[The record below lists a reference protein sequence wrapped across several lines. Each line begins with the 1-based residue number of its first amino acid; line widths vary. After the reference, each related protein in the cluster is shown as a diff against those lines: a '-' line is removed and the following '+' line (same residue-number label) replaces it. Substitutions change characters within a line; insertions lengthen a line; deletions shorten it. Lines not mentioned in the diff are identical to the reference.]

1 MPKPDTFDDAAA
13 ASERTAAPLIQV
25 RNLAAAYGTRTV
37 IQNLTITV
45 YEGEH
50 VSLLGPS
57 GCGKTTML
65 RCIAGLETPVAGDI
79 TIGSD
84 TVFSTARRIN
94 LPPERRGLSMVF
106 QSYAI
111 WPHMTV
117 FENVAYGLRSRGVR
131 GAAVRD
137 KVEQALQTVGM
148 SEYIDRSATAL
159 SGGQQQRV
167 AFARSYATTPRA
179 MLLDEPLSNLDAR
192 MRAQMRDELKDL
204 QRASNLA
211 TVYVTH
217 DQEEAMAMSDR
228 IIVMREG
235 CIEQIGAPLEIYN
248 QPRSRFVAD
257 FIGAAN
263 IIAGRLVDEATEV
276 GPVLALGGGITLQ
289 CAPCARLPKANDAGQ
304 HLAAVRAVYPELLHE
319 PATERPN
326 TWPVTVARRV
336 LLGDIVHYV
345 MQWPGGTLR
354 VSGFPGRL
362 WSEGET
368 GWLHID
374 PRHVV
379 LVEPD

>member
-1 MPKPDTFDDAAA
+1 M
-13 ASERTAAPLIQV
+13 SMTAPESSAPPLVQV
-25 RNLAAAYGTRTV
+25 RNLAAAYGTRIV
-37 IQNLTITV
+37 IENLSFTV
-45 YEGEH
+45 YEREH

-65 RCIAGLETPVAGDI
+65 RCIAGLETPIRGDI

-84 TVFSTARRIN
+84 TVFSAARRIN
-94 LPPERRGLSMVF
+94 VPPERRGLSMVF

-117 FENVAYGLRSRGVR
+117 FENVAYGLRSRGMR

-148 SEYIDRSATAL
+148 SEYIERSATAL

-204 QRASNLA
+204 QRASNVA

-235 CIEQIGAPLEIYN
+235 RIEQVGAPLDIYN

-263 IIAGRLVDEATEV
+263 IVAGHLADEPTDA
-276 GPVLALGGGITLQ
+276 GPVLKVGDVNLQ
-289 CAPCARLPKANDAGQ
+289 CAPCARLPRASNTGQ
-304 HLAAVRAVYPELLHE
+304 HLVAIRAVYPELRHE
-319 PATERPN
+319 PAGEGPN
-326 TWPVTVARRV
+326 EWPATVVRRV
-336 LLGDIVHYV
+336 LLGDIVNYV
-345 MQWPGGTLR
+345 LQWPGGTLR
-354 VSGFPGRL
+354 VNGFPGRL
-362 WSEGET
+362 WAEGET
-368 GWLHID
+368 GWLHIA
-374 PRHVV
+374 PRHIV

>member
-1 MPKPDTFDDAAA
+1 MSKPDPADL
-13 ASERTAAPLIQV
+13 TAPPLIQV
-25 RNLAAAYGTRTV
+25 RNLAAAYGSRTV
-37 IQNLTITV
+37 IENLSFTV

-79 TIGSD
+79 TIGPD
-84 TVFSTARRIN
+84 TAFSAARRIN

-117 FENVAYGLRSRGVR
+117 FENVAYGLRSRGLRGTAVR
-131 GAAVRD
+131 G

-148 SEYIDRSATAL
+148 SEYIDRPATAL

-235 CIEQIGAPLEIYN
+235 HIEQVGAPLDIYN

-263 IIAGRLVDEATEV
+263 IIAGRLADASTEA
-276 GPVLALGGGITLQ
+276 GPVLKLDGASLQ
-289 CAPCARLPKANDAGQ
+289 CAPCARLPKANMAGE
-304 HLAAVRAVYPELLHE
+304 HVAAIRAVYPELQRE
-319 PATERPN
+319 PAAAGTN
-326 TWPVTVARRV
+326 QWPVTVTRRV

-345 MQWPGGTLR
+345 LQWPGGTLR
-354 VSGFPGRL
+354 VNGFPGRL
-362 WSEGET
+362 WAEGET
-368 GWLHID
+368 GWLHIA
-374 PRHVV
+374 PAHVV

>member
-1 MPKPDTFDDAAA
+1 MSKPDLFDAAA
-13 ASERTAAPLIQV
+13 ATSASAAIPLIQV

-37 IQNLTITV
+37 IENLSFTV
-45 YEGEH
+45 YEREH

-65 RCIAGLETPVAGDI
+65 RCIAGLETPIAGDI
-79 TIGSD
+79 MIGSD
-84 TVFSTARRIN
+84 TVFSAARRLN
-94 LPPERRGLSMVF
+94 VPPERRGLSMVF

-117 FENVAYGLRSRGVR
+117 FENVAYGLRSRGLR
-131 GAAVRD
+131 GAAVRE
-137 KVEQALQTVGM
+137 KVEHALHTVGM

-235 CIEQIGAPLEIYN
+235 RIEQVGAPLDIYN

-263 IIAGRLVDEATEV
+263 IVAGRLADGATGA
-276 GPVLALGGGITLQ
+276 GPVLRVGDATLH
-289 CAPCARLPKANDAGQ
+289 CAPCARMPDPRDDGQ
-304 HLAAVRAVYPELLHE
+304 HLAAIRAVYPELRRQPE
-319 PATERPN
+319 GDDANE
-326 TWPVTVARRV
+326 WPVTVVRRV
-336 LLGDIVHYV
+336 LLGDIVNYLL
-345 MQWPGGTLR
+345 QWPGGTLR
-354 VSGFPGRL
+354 VNGLPGRL
-362 WSEGET
+362 WAEGET
-368 GWLHID
+368 GWLHIAPD
-374 PRHVV
+374 HAV
-379 LVEPD
+379 LIAAD

>member
-1 MPKPDTFDDAAA
+1 MSKPD
-13 ASERTAAPLIQV
+13 SPETAAVPLIQV
-25 RNLAAAYGTRTV
+25 RNLAAAYGARTV
-37 IQNLTITV
+37 IENLSFTV

-65 RCIAGLETPVAGDI
+65 RCIAGLETPVGGDI

-84 TVFSTARRIN
+84 TVFSASRRIN
-94 LPPERRGLSMVF
+94 LPPERRMLSMVF

-117 FENVAYGLRSRGVR
+117 FENVAYGLRSRGLR

-148 SEYIDRSATAL
+148 SEYIARSATAL

-167 AFARSYATTPRA
+167 AFARSYATSPRA

-204 QRASNLA
+204 QRASNVA

-235 CIEQIGAPLEIYN
+235 RIEQIGAPLDIYN

-263 IIAGRLVDEATEV
+263 IVAGHLANTTDGSA
-276 GPVLALGGGITLQ
+276 PVLQVGEVSLH
-289 CAPCARLPKANDAGQ
+289 CAPCTRLPTARDDGL
-304 HLAAVRAVYPELLHE
+304 HLAAIRAVYPELRR
-319 PATERPN
+319 ERGGDSAN
-326 TWPVTVARRV
+326 EWKVTVSRRV
-336 LLGDIVHYV
+336 LLGDIVNYV
-345 MQWPGGTLR
+345 LEWPGGTLR
-354 VSGFPGRL
+354 VNGFPGRL
-362 WSEGET
+362 WDEGET
-368 GWLHID
+368 GWLSIA

-379 LVEPD
+379 LVEAD

>member
-1 MPKPDTFDDAAA
+1 MSKPDRADAAMTA
-13 ASERTAAPLIQV
+13 PEGAAAPLIQV

-37 IQNLTITV
+37 IENLSFTV

-65 RCIAGLETPVAGDI
+65 RCIAGLETPIAGDI
-79 TIGSD
+79 TIGAE
-84 TVFSTARRIN
+84 TVFSVTRRTN
-94 LPPERRGLSMVF
+94 MPPERRGLSMVF

-117 FENVAYGLRSRGVR
+117 FENVAYGLRSRGLR
-131 GAAVRD
+131 GAAVRE

-235 CIEQIGAPLEIYN
+235 RIEQVGAPLEIYN

-263 IIAGRLVDEATEV
+263 IVSGRLAPGSDEA
-276 GPVLALGGGITLQ
+276 GPVLAVGDVSLR
-289 CAPCARLPKANDAGQ
+289 CAPCARLPRPREDGQ
-304 HLAAVRAVYPELLHE
+304 HLAAIRTVYPEIRRE
-319 PATERPN
+319 PERGVEN
-326 TWPVTVARRV
+326 EWPVTVERRV
-336 LLGDIVHYV
+336 LLGDIVNYSLS
-345 MQWPGGTLR
+345 WPGGTLR
-354 VSGFPGRL
+354 VHGFPGRL
-362 WSEGET
+362 WAEGET
-368 GWLHID
+368 AWVYIS
-374 PRHVV
+374 PRHIV
-379 LVEPD
+379 LVDAD

>member
-1 MPKPDTFDDAAA
+1 
-13 ASERTAAPLIQV
+13 
-25 RNLAAAYGTRTV
+25 
-37 IQNLTITV
+37 
-45 YEGEH
+45 
-50 VSLLGPS
+50 
-57 GCGKTTML
+57 
-65 RCIAGLETPVAGDI
+65 
-79 TIGSD
+79 
-84 TVFSTARRIN
+84 
-94 LPPERRGLSMVF
+94 MVF

-117 FENVAYGLRSRGVR
+117 FENVAYGLRSRGLRGTAVR
-131 GAAVRD
+131 G

-148 SEYIDRSATAL
+148 SEYIDRPATAL

-235 CIEQIGAPLEIYN
+235 HIEQVGVPLDIYN

-263 IIAGRLVDEATEV
+263 IIAGRLADASAAA
-276 GPVLALGGGITLQ
+276 GPVLELDGARLQ
-289 CAPCARLPKANDAGQ
+289 CAPCARLPKANMAGE
-304 HLAAVRAVYPELLHE
+304 HVAAIRAVYPELQRE
-319 PATERPN
+319 PAGAGTN
-326 TWPVTVARRV
+326 QWPVTVTRRV

-345 MQWPGGTLR
+345 LQWPGGTLR
-354 VSGFPGRL
+354 VNGFPGRL
-362 WSEGET
+362 WAEGES
-368 GWLHID
+368 GWLHIA
-374 PRHVV
+374 PAHVV